1 MVKICYKLVILMLY
15 EYLKKNYKLN
25 EPIFLTDIDLEV
37 SNNYLRQ
44 MFKVLCD
51 EGKIKRYDTGIYYLP
66 SVSRLK
72 GGAVMAPDMVAR
84 YKYISRNGKVEG
96 YYSGYTFANQLGLTT
111 QVPFNIEIVSN
122 GASAKYREVKVKNQ
136 KVILRKPKA
145 VVTKDNC
152 NVLQLLD
159 LLKDVEVYAD
169 EENADTRELIVKYIR
184 DNSITMEKLDQYI
197 SLYPDKVYKNLYEM
211 RLYYVFA

>member
-1 MVKICYKLVILMLY
+1 MLY
-15 EYLKKNYKLN
+15 EYLKKNYKPN

-122 GASAKYREVKVKNQ
+122 SASAKYREVKVKNQ

-159 LLKDVEVYAD
+159 LLKDVELYAD
-169 EENADTRELIVKYIR
+169 EENDDTRELVVKYIR

>member
-1 MVKICYKLVILMLY
+1 MLY
-15 EYLKKNYKLN
+15 EYLKKNYKPN
-25 EPIFLTDIDLEV
+25 EPIFLADIDLEV

-72 GGAVMAPDMVAR
+72 GGTVMAPDMVAR
-84 YKYISRNGKVEG
+84 YKYISRNGKIEG

-122 GASAKYREVKVKNQ
+122 SASAKYREVKVKNQ

-159 LLKDVEVYAD
+159 LLKDVELYAD

>member
-1 MVKICYKLVILMLY
+1 MLY
-15 EYLKKNYKLN
+15 EYLKKNYKPN
-25 EPIFLTDIDLEV
+25 EPIFLTDIDLKV

-122 GASAKYREVKVKNQ
+122 SASAKYREVKMKNQ

-145 VVTKDNC
+145 VITKDNC

-159 LLKDVEVYAD
+159 LLKDVELYAD
-169 EENADTRELIVKYIR
+169 EENANTRELIVKYIR

>member
-1 MVKICYKLVILMLY
+1 MLY
-15 EYLKKNYKLN
+15 EYLKKNYKPN
-25 EPIFLTDIDLEV
+25 EPIFLTDIELEV

-66 SVSRLK
+66 AASRLK

-122 GASAKYREVKVKNQ
+122 SASAKYREVKVKNQ

-152 NVLQLLD
+152 NVLQFLD
-159 LLKDVEVYAD
+159 LLKDVELYAD